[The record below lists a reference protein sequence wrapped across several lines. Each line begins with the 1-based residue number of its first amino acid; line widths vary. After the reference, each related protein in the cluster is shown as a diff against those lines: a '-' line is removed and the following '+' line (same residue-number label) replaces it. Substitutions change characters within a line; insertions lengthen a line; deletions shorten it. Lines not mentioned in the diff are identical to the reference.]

1 MKVKIGQPQS
11 WKRVLE
17 FEVPKE
23 DVDVIYNE
31 KINAYKKKISLP
43 GFRPGKVPLQ
53 IIKSRFGKGVF
64 AETVED
70 LVQKNFEA
78 ACKEHGISPV
88 SKGSISGLKGE
99 EGTDVSFTVETEID
113 PPIEIKGYDKFKVKA
128 SPGTIKDD
136 DVEKAIED
144 LRERNAE
151 FTDAGR
157 PAQKGDFLTI
167 EYTKVIIDDEERKDF
182 KNPTYP
188 IELGKGQLK
197 DFDKGLIGRGTG
209 EVVEIAVKFPKDF
222 SSEQLAG
229 KKGVF
234 FVKIMK
240 VAEKNFPELN
250 EAFLKKMG
258 DFSTMDGLKAQ
269 VRKDL
274 ESRESERAKNEAYNG
289 AIDSLIKNNPFDV
302 PPSRVEEYIDRLIE
316 EMSRYRRVNEPV
328 PKREKVAEKYRDSA
342 VRALKRLRI
351 IDFIAA
357 QEKIKAAQEEV
368 DGEIE
373 KIAKMYNQ
381 PFDQV
386 KQTFRQN
393 GATNRIRADIREQK
407 TLDFLIGEYVPAAQ

>member
-1 MKVKIGQPQS
+1 
-11 WKRVLE
+11 
-17 FEVPKE
+17 
-23 DVDVIYNE
+23 
-31 KINAYKKKISLP
+31 
-43 GFRPGKVPLQ
+43 
-53 IIKSRFGKGVF
+53 
-64 AETVED
+64 
-70 LVQKNFEA
+70 
-78 ACKEHGISPV
+78 
-88 SKGSISGLKGE
+88 
-99 EGTDVSFTVETEID
+99 
-113 PPIEIKGYDKFKVKA
+113 
-128 SPGTIKDD
+128 
-136 DVEKAIED
+136 
-144 LRERNAE
+144 
-151 FTDAGR
+151 
-157 PAQKGDFLTI
+157 
-167 EYTKVIIDDEERKDF
+167 
-182 KNPTYP
+182 
-188 IELGKGQLK
+188 
-197 DFDKGLIGRGTG
+197 
-209 EVVEIAVKFPKDF
+209 
-222 SSEQLAG
+222 
-229 KKGVF
+229 
-234 FVKIMK
+234 
-240 VAEKNFPELN
+240 
-250 EAFLKKMG
+250 
-258 DFSTMDGLKAQ
+258 MDGLKAQ

-368 DGEIE
+368 DREIE

>member
-1 MKVKIGQPQS
+1 LKVKIGQPQS
-11 WKRVLE
+11 WKRVLQ

-23 DVDVIYNE
+23 DVDVVYNE
-31 KINAYKKKISLP
+31 KIITYKKKISLP
-43 GFRPGKVPLQ
+43 GFRQGKVPLHL
-53 IIKSRFGKGVF
+53 IKSRFGKGVF

-88 SKGSISGLKGE
+88 SKGSISDLKGE
-99 EGTDVSFTVETEID
+99 EGTDVSFTIETEID
-113 PPIEIKGYDKFKVKA
+113 PPIEIKGYDKLMVKV

-151 FTDAGR
+151 FTDVDR
-157 PAQKGDFLTI
+157 PAQKGDFLTM
-167 EYTKVIIDDEERKDF
+167 EYTRVIIDDEERKDF

-240 VAEKNFPELN
+240 VAEKNLPELN

-258 DFSTMDGLKAQ
+258 DFPTLDGLKEQ

-274 ESRESERAKNEAYNG
+274 ESREAERAKNEAYNG
-289 AIDSLIKNNPFDV
+289 AIDSLIRNNPFDV
-302 PPSRVEEYIDRLIE
+302 PPSRVEEYIDGLIE
-316 EMSRYRRVNEPV
+316 EMSRYRRVNEP
-328 PKREKVAEKYRDSA
+328 PPRREEVAEKYRDSA

-351 IDFIAA
+351 VDFIATR
-357 QEKIKAAQEEV
+357 EKIKAAQEEV

-373 KIAKMYNQ
+373 KIAKMYKQ

-393 GATNRIRADIREQK
+393 GAANRIRADIRERK
-407 TLDFLIGEYVPAAQ
+407 TLDFLIGEYVPAA